1 MTSTRNEY
9 IAKAKENLD
18 LLNARILEL
27 EAKAKEKK
35 GEARR
40 EMKAKL
46 SWIRESK
53 EQAQRQLQELKM
65 ASEPAWE
72 DVKQGADQAYKSL
85 SEAIERAS
93 KRFQ

>member
-9 IAKAKENLD
+9 IAKARENLN

-35 GEARR
+35 GEVRR
-40 EMKAKL
+40 EMDAKL
-46 SWIRESK
+46 DGIRETK

-72 DVKQGADQAYKSL
+72 DVKQGADQAYQTL
-85 SEAIERAS
+85 SEAIERAR